1 MTTLSEASIKFLK
14 GFRRTA
20 VFALT
25 TRCNC
30 KCIMCDMHRR
40 EPAQISLQ
48 DAKKVLDFLAEN
60 KFLIVYLTGGEPT
73 LHPNVVDI
81 VNYADKLGLVTTMT
95 TNGTANKRLLMD
107 LKKAGL
113 YLLSVSLDHWDPLVC
128 ERIRGHK
135 GIMSKQVET
144 IKYLEEIGLRTY
156 ALAFLNPFLVEDGVE
171 KLIDYANEVLGVS
184 FGFCYP
190 TKSDVNTY
198 ALGSYLSEERSYSKL
213 KKCVNAIFKL
223 KKKGREIANLFTY
236 IEDIENFHNKKT
248 PNFYCKGGEDVIYAD
263 WLGDVYPCFLK
274 GERLFN
280 ILHGGDFSF
289 LKNVKCNDC
298 LINCFRE
305 PSFLTQ
311 MFSPPS
317 LFAKEVYYSYPDRRI
332 YK

>member
-1 MTTLSEASIKFLK
+1 MTSLKEASIRFLK
-14 GFRRTA
+14 GYRRTA

-30 KCIMCDMHRR
+30 KCIMCDMHKND
-40 EPAQISLQ
+40 PAHINLT

-60 KFLIVYLTGGEPT
+60 NFLIVYITGGEPT
-73 LHPNVVDI
+73 LHPDIVEI
-81 VNYADKLGLVTTMT
+81 VNYADKLNLITTMT
-95 TNGTANKRLLMD
+95 TNGTTNKGTLLD

-113 YLLSVSLDHWDPLVC
+113 YLLSVSLDHWDPLIC
-128 ERIRGHK
+128 EKIRGYK
-135 GIMSKQVET
+135 GIMAKQVEV
-144 IKYLEEIGLRTY
+144 IKYLREIGLRTY

-171 KLIDYANEVLGVS
+171 KLIDYANDVLGVS

-198 ALGSYLSEERSYSKL
+198 FLGNSLSYEWSYTKL
-213 KKCVNAIFKL
+213 RKCINTIFQL
-223 KKKGREIANLFTY
+223 KKKGRAVANLFTY
-236 IEDIENFHNKKT
+236 IEDIDNFSEKKP
-248 PNFYCKGGEDVIYAD
+248 PNFYCKGGEDVVYID

-280 ILHGGDFSF
+280 ILNGEKFNF

-305 PSFLTQ
+305 PSLLTQ
-311 MFSPPS
+311 MFSPPK
-317 LFAKEVYYSYPDRRI
+317 LFAKEVYYSYSSRRI
-332 YK
+332 YT